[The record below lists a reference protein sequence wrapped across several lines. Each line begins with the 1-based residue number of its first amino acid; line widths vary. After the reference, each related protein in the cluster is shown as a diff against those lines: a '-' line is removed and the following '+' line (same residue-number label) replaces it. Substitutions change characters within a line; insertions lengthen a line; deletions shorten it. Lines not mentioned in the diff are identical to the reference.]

1 MASLTGQTIST
12 TYDSLLKLTDNGPIT
27 ASFKEI
33 TDGLGNSSGV
43 FVKSTGQIKLGNYTT
58 TTSFTGTAAGYLAFT
73 SAGEIITT
81 AIPSGG
87 ITSLNALTASTQT
100 FAVGT
105 SGTDFAI
112 SSATSTHT
120 FNLPTASAA
129 NRGALS
135 SADWTTFNN
144 KQNALTNPVTGTGTT
159 NYVPKFTGSTAIGNS
174 IIFDNGTQVGIG
186 TASPAST
193 LDVSGSITSSS
204 NVRALRFWGG
214 PSVFTSHG
222 APLHIFSS
230 TIGTSP
236 IARFNNNESTDAS
249 TLTSMWLENYAGY
262 RAELAYTTH
271 LNGSN
276 IYINNTYSSG
286 NILFNIAGSEKL
298 RIASSGNVGIGTSS
312 PTQKLDVRGNIFTT
326 GSSIYS
332 DGTSN
337 ILLAGRDFDF
347 YGVANSDGGLFVY
360 GNNKLHLSTNAVRR
374 LSVDGSGNV
383 GIGTASPSSILHIQ
397 TASGT
402 ASKLYIGQAAT
413 AAWSIGNNASANTF
427 SIIDEQF
434 SATRLFIGSS
444 GNVGIGTT
452 SPSLP
457 LHVYNSAAA
466 LAYFESTNASGAYTI
481 WRNSGT
487 SFGDVGSALGISGSG
502 SASDFMVAS
511 RAGSMILGTSSAER
525 MRITSAGN
533 VGIGTTSPSY
543 KLDVNGS
550 SIFRGWSSMSAGSPF
565 AWNSVSGLY
574 VATGYSAAINTEIA
588 DGAMTFFTA
597 PSGTAGASA
606 TFTERMRITSA
617 GNVGIGTTTPL
628 GVLHISGLGAVG
640 QLYADQYGT
649 AGSNLLLRSARGTQ
663 SAPTSTLS
671 GDLLGSIGVRGYGA
685 TGFSSGG
692 RAGLYMYAAEN
703 FTDTAQG
710 TYLILGT
717 ALNGTASRAERM
729 RITDAGNVGIGT
741 TNTGGSKLCVQDSSI
756 LVRTDGDILKVND
769 VADTTYWFRLSRNSS
784 DFEISN
790 RQAGALKL
798 LTSDVERMRITSAG
812 NVGIGNTSPSQKL
825 DVTGAGVF
833 SSTVTASGFFNSSDI
848 RLKEL
853 VDITYNP
860 LEITPITYKWK
871 DGSDDKNHVGYSAQ
885 QVQEHMPDA
894 VSENQ
899 EGLLSVDYIQVLVA
913 KVASLEKR
921 VKEMEDK

>member
-236 IARFNNNESTDAS
+236 IARFNNNESTDSS
-249 TLTSMWLENYAGY
+249 TVTSIWLENYAGY

-276 IYINNTYSSG
+276 IYIDNTYSSG

-298 RIASSGNVGIGTSS
+298 RIASS
-312 PTQKLDVRGNIFTT
+312 
-326 GSSIYS
+326 
-332 DGTSN
+332 
-337 ILLAGRDFDF
+337 
-347 YGVANSDGGLFVY
+347 
-360 GNNKLHLSTNAVRR
+360 
-374 LSVDGSGNV
+374 
-383 GIGTASPSSILHIQ
+383 
-397 TASGT
+397 
-402 ASKLYIGQAAT
+402 
-413 AAWSIGNNASANTF
+413 
-427 SIIDEQF
+427 
-434 SATRLFIGSS
+434 
-444 GNVGIGTT
+444 
-452 SPSLP
+452 
-457 LHVYNSAAA
+457 
-466 LAYFESTNASGAYTI
+466 
-481 WRNSGT
+481 
-487 SFGDVGSALGISGSG
+487 
-502 SASDFMVAS
+502 
-511 RAGSMILGTSSAER
+511 
-525 MRITSAGN
+525 
-533 VGIGTTSPSY
+533 
-543 KLDVNGS
+543 
-550 SIFRGWSSMSAGSPF
+550 
-565 AWNSVSGLY
+565 
-574 VATGYSAAINTEIA
+574 
-588 DGAMTFFTA
+588 
-597 PSGTAGASA
+597 
-606 TFTERMRITSA
+606 

-741 TNTGGSKLCVQDSSI
+741 TSPGAKLEVYLNDNSLTGAKVTNVSTGVGAAAITNYSNGTASHYFGTLGTAYAGYGVLLANEGFVYTAGQSLSLAADGANSI
-756 LVRTDGDILKVND
+756 KFGTG
-769 VADTTYWFRLSRNSS
+769 TGTP
-784 DFEISN
+784 
-790 RQAGALKL
+790 
-798 LTSDVERMRITSAG
+798 ERMRITSAG
-812 NVGIGNTSPSQKL
+812 NVGIGTSSPNEKHRSEH
-825 DVTGAGVF
+825 A
-833 SSTVTASGFFNSSDI
+833 
-848 RLKEL
+848 RL
-853 VDITYNP
+853 
-860 LEITPITYKWK
+860 
-871 DGSDDKNHVGYSAQ
+871 A
-885 QVQEHMPDA
+885 
-894 VSENQ
+894 
-899 EGLLSVDYIQVLVA
+899 
-913 KVASLEKR
+913 
-921 VKEMEDK
+921 